1 MRGYRISLGGKQFDV
16 HILGDPNQ
24 GEVQVRVDGE
34 LLTVQVSPL
43 QGTELPA
50 PVRQGPELASAPPA
64 TDTAPSVPQTRGARG
79 NQLLAPLPGTV
90 VQVTAEPGQRVTA
103 GEELLVI
110 EAMKM
115 KNQIRSPRH
124 GTVGEL
130 LVRVGQQISHGE
142 PLLTWTD

>member
-1 MRGYRISLGGKQFDV
+1 MRGYRISVGGKQFDV
-16 HILGDPNQ
+16 HVLGDPNQ
-24 GEVQVRVDGE
+24 PEVQVRVDGE
-34 LLTVQVSPL
+34 LLTVHVSPL
-43 QGTELPA
+43 QSAEPPA
-50 PVRQGPELASAPPA
+50 PAAADAPTSVRQA
-64 TDTAPSVPQTRGARG
+64 RGARG

-90 VQVTAEPGQRVTA
+90 VHVTVEPGQRVSA

-115 KNQIRSPRH
+115 NNQIRSPRH

-142 PLLTWTD
+142 PLLTWAD